1 LHKALAELLTSAEI
15 KNKFASQYFSTVGSS
30 PSELK
35 QRMQDEKKRW
45 DAVIAE
51 LKLSLD

>member
-1 LHKALAELLTSAEI
+1 LTSAEI

-35 QRMQDEKKRW
+35 QRMQDEKRRW